1 MNICQAVY
9 QSLIHLTWID
19 KLLDNIKTIFL
30 DLYKDQLKSSRART
44 IEYPFDDY
52 FDQQMQELQE
62 IDTGISAA
70 EELSRAVPEEKKDLL
85 SEADTG
91 GPPPPVPGLLKGT
104 FIRTALEN

>member
-1 MNICQAVY
+1 M
-9 QSLIHLTWID
+9 
-19 KLLDNIKTIFL
+19 

-44 IEYPFDDY
+44 IEYSFDDY
-52 FDQQMQELQE
+52 FDQQMNELQ
-62 IDTGISAA
+62 DTDNGVTA

-104 FIRTALEN
+104 CLQSLPGC